1 MMQKPDNTVVINRC
15 KSKLYIRYNNI
26 TWSKKSMRHYK
37 LVVGEEFQI
46 DSDSFSSAFTERVRI
61 LYEK

>member
-26 TWSKKSMRHYK
+26 T
-37 LVVGEEFQI
+37 
-46 DSDSFSSAFTERVRI
+46 
-61 LYEK
+61 